1 MNETPSSPMRSHLRP
16 LLPLL
21 ACLAAAYWVALFI
34 LTHVPSIELPD
45 ITLID
50 KICHAIA
57 YATLAFAIGSV
68 LTIWRGYQ
76 ARLPIWIWTIAVS
89 YGAIDEYTQQFV
101 QNRSCDIFDLLAD
114 ALGAAAGLVVLH
126 GCVMFARRLRPQPAL
141 AEVPLPSNETFRD
154 Q

>member
-1 MNETPSSPMRSHLRP
+1 MRSYLRP
-16 LLPLL
+16 LLPLFVVL
-21 ACLAAAYWVALFI
+21 AGAYWVVLFT
-34 LTHVPSIELPD
+34 LTHVPSVRLPD

-76 ARLPIWIWTIAVS
+76 PRFPIWIWTIAVS

-101 QNRSCDIFDLLAD
+101 PNRTCDIFDLVAD
-114 ALGAAAGLVVLH
+114 TLGATLGLLAVHL
-126 GCVMFARRLRPQPAL
+126 CVMFTRRQRCEAAL
-141 AEVPLPSNETFRD
+141 VKVPVEA
-154 Q
+154 

>member
-1 MNETPSSPMRSHLRP
+1 MRSHLRP
-16 LLPLL
+16 LLPLFVVL
-21 ACLAAAYWVALFI
+21 AFGYWVTLFV
-34 LTHVPSIELPD
+34 LTHVPSVSLPD

-50 KICHAIA
+50 KICHALA

-101 QNRSCDIFDLLAD
+101 QNRTCDILDLLAD
-114 ALGAAAGLVVLH
+114 ATGAGLGLLALHLCVL
-126 GCVMFARRLRPQPAL
+126 FARRQRGESEL
-141 AEVPLPSNETFRD
+141 AKVPVEV
-154 Q
+154 